1 MGTIRKSLRR
11 SVAAVL
17 LVALSAAN
25 ARADATEDRIAAL
38 QTKFRCPIFNYL
50 NAIHAVPTYART
62 DNRYLIIAIAQRG
75 DERYYAQ
82 CAFDNLDT
90 RMICELDSPFFNP
103 TMKKYFRGNKL
114 KLVKALGYR
123 LHRKN
128 NYYQWRKS
136 LAPEDRYEI
145 AGLLVETVG
154 RVFDMGADETLMYK
168 APLVIGTPKSTEY
181 AAKYCEPQVSL
192 R

>member
-1 MGTIRKSLRR
+1 MAIGTILKRIGAGVMLMAFASSL
-11 SVAAVL
+11 AH
-17 LVALSAAN
+17 
-25 ARADATEDRIAAL
+25 ADANDDRIAAL
-38 QTKFRCPIFNYL
+38 QAKYRCPIFNYL

-62 DNRYLIIAIAQRG
+62 DNRYLIITIEHRG

-103 TMKKYFRGNKL
+103 VIKKYFRGDRL
-114 KLVKALGYR
+114 KLVKSLGYR

-136 LAPEDRYEI
+136 LTPEDRYAI
-145 AGLLVETVG
+145 AGLLVDTVG
-154 RVFDMGADETLMYK
+154 RVFDMQADETLMYE
-168 APLVIGTPKSTEY
+168 APLVTGTPQPTEY
-181 AAKYCEPQVSL
+181 AAKYCAPQISL